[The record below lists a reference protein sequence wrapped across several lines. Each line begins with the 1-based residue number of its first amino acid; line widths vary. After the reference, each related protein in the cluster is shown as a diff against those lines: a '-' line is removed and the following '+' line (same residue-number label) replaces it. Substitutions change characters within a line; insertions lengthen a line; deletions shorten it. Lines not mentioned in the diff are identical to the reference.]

1 MEKAART
8 CLMQK
13 EVYAVTAYQ
22 SVSFSGGFISL
33 QGLTGM
39 LCFFLLWGSHSDGFV
54 LFLTW
59 MVSNTADLA
68 SV

>member
-1 MEKAART
+1 MEKVART

-39 LCFFLLWGSHSDGFV
+39 LCFFSSLGF
-54 LFLTW
+54 
-59 MVSNTADLA
+59 S
-68 SV
+68 